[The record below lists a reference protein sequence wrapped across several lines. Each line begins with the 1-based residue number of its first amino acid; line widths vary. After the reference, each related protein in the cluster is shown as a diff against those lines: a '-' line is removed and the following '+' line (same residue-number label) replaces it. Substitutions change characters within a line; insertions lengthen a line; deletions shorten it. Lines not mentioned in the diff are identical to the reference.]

1 MAEIGKEPVPSP
13 AYDLNLNDT
22 VILLV
27 GPEEQKMLVHAHQIT
42 VHSEFFAAALKKE
55 WVEGQTREIKM
66 REKQPEIM
74 AYYIEHVYFGKL
86 PTDIYTPASPGLEK
100 EEGYK
105 SLAQIYVLAER
116 LLDSACRNRILQEFM
131 RLRDLKCEHDVKWN
145 PVWYPINIIY
155 RGTTTG
161 SPARRLLVDIH
172 ASAARE
178 DWYFND
184 ACVDPSFLMD
194 LVRKLLRNAEVFE
207 MVGGCR
213 RVDLKAEDYRV

>member
-1 MAEIGKEPVPSP
+1 MAEIGKEPLPLP
-13 AYDLNLNDT
+13 AYHFNPDDT
-22 VILLV
+22 AVLLV
-27 GPEEQKMLVHAHQIT
+27 GPEEQKMLVHGPQIT

-55 WVEGQTREIKM
+55 WVEGQTREIKLP
-66 REKQPEIM
+66 EELPEIM

-86 PTDIYTPASPGLEK
+86 PTDIYTPASPGSEK
-100 EEGYK
+100 IEGYK

-131 RLRDLKCEHDVKWN
+131 RLRDLKCECDVKWN

-155 RGTTTG
+155 HGTTTG
-161 SPARRLLVDIH
+161 SAARRLLVDIH

-184 ACVDPSFLMD
+184 ACVDPLFLMD
-194 LVRKLLRNAEVFE
+194 LVRKFLRNAEVFE

-213 RVDLKAEDYRV
+213 RVELEAEDYRV